1 MKRKRVDAGEERVV
15 ERPFVKREEL
25 LNVCLQL
32 NLKYNTEFDMEP
44 TDLSLYRYAETIQ
57 TMDQLKC
64 FTERL
69 DEAIKERKHL
79 KFIRE

>member
-1 MKRKRVDAGEERVV
+1 MKRKRTDTDEERVV

-32 NLKYNTEFDMEP
+32 NLKYNTELNMEA

-57 TMDQLKC
+57 TMDQLRR

-69 DEAIKERKHL
+69 NEAITERKHL